1 MSDAAQR
8 WTGMRYPRKE
18 DAALLTGNA
27 RFIDDLEPVAGIR
40 HVAILRSGHA
50 HARIASIDVSRAAA
64 LPGVHGVVTGADIA
78 DATRPIPSAIRA
90 PIEFYPIAVG
100 KVRYVGEPVAVIA
113 ADDRYIAEDAME
125 LIDIEYEPLPPVID
139 PAGAL
144 AEGAALLHEAV
155 GSNVVHHRTFRY
167 GDPDAAFARAD
178 WIVKLDWRF
187 PRYGSTPMETYGI
200 VANFER
206 APDRYTV
213 WSNFQ
218 GPFILHALMTGA
230 LGVPGNRLRLITA
243 PHSGGSF
250 GIKQAMF
257 PYMVLL
263 AACSKLLGCP
273 LKWIEDRLEHLIGA
287 SSAADRADSVEAAF
301 ANDGELLGL
310 RFDNIVNVG
319 AFVRAPEPASVYRMH
334 AASNGCYR
342 VKDIAVENRLVVTN
356 TTPIGL
362 NRGYGG
368 PQFYY
373 ALERAMDAGARELG
387 IDPAEIRRRNFIRP
401 DEFPYSAPAGALYD
415 SGDYEAGLDQA
426 LGLAGYEALCA
437 DRDRA
442 RAEGRLFGIGIAA
455 GIEPSGSNMAY
466 VTLAQTPEERAKA
479 GGRSGGLATATVSV
493 DPSGSVTVRTVS
505 TPAGQ
510 GHQTVAAQ
518 VVADAL
524 GLTPDDIDVITDAD
538 TLTSAW
544 SLASGNYANR
554 FSSVVI
560 GAVSE
565 SADKVARKIKLIA
578 AETLEVAPEDIELV
592 GGQARI
598 VGVPEKALP
607 IRRVAAQTH
616 WHPAGLPDDME
627 AGLLETTILN
637 PPMLGAPDAED
648 RVGSA
653 VTFGYV
659 CDIAAVEIHRATGKV
674 EVKKYVSVHDIGNV
688 LNELVVEG
696 QIYGGFAHG
705 LGGALLEEFVYD
717 AGGNPQAGTFADYLC
732 ITAPEIPEL
741 TIGHFNTPSPHN
753 ALGAKGMG
761 DGSSMLAPTAIANAA
776 ADALGTFDIELP
788 LTLNKTWA
796 LANGEPYERAGA
808 ARAKT
813 GAATSPDGSSDQGV
827 DRGVDAVE
835 GGLTG
840 KGSVELGAS
849 PDAVWKLL
857 LDPETLAAVVP
868 GCEALDQTGPD
879 SFRAEVTI
887 GVAGIKG
894 LYSAEIELRDKREN
908 ESVRLVGKASG
919 ALGFGHG
926 EGLVTLAPAGDGRT
940 TLSYTYRANVGGKV
954 AAVGQ
959 RMLGTVTKILI
970 GQFFRG
976 FDRRLRSDGEG
987 GGGSGGW
994 LRRLFGRL
1002 AP

>member
-1 MSDAAQR
+1 M
-8 WTGMRYPRKE
+8 
-18 DAALLTGNA
+18 
-27 RFIDDLEPVAGIR
+27 EPVPGIR
-40 HVAILRSGHA
+40 HAAILRSSHA
-50 HARIASIDVSRAAA
+50 HARILAIDTSRAEA

-78 DATRPIPSAIRA
+78 AAINPIPSAVRV
-90 PIEFYPIAVG
+90 PIKFYPIAVD

-113 ADDRYIAEDAME
+113 ATDRYVAEDAME
-125 LIDIEYEPLPPVID
+125 LIEVEYESLPPVAD
-139 PAGAL
+139 PLAAL
-144 AEGAALLHEAV
+144 EDGAALLHDDV
-155 GSNVVHHRTFRY
+155 GSNEVHHRTFRY

-178 WIVKLDWRF
+178 KVVKLEWRF
-187 PRYGSTPMETYGI
+187 PRYSSTPMETYGVI
-200 VANFER
+200 ANFEKQ
-206 APDRYTV
+206 PDRYTI

-230 LGVPGNRLRLITA
+230 LGVAGNRLRLITA

-263 AACSKLLGCP
+263 GACSKLLGCP

-287 SSAADRADSVEAAF
+287 SSAADRADRVEAAF

-342 VKDIAVENRLVVTN
+342 VKDIFVENRLVVTN
-356 TTPIGL
+356 MTPIGL

-373 ALERAMDAGARELG
+373 ALERVMEAGAKELG

-401 DEFPYSAPAGALYD
+401 DEFPYDAPAGAIYD
-415 SGDYEAGLDQA
+415 AGDYEAGLDQA
-426 LGLAGYEALCA
+426 LDLAAYDDLKAA
-437 DRDRA
+437 RDKA
-442 RAEGRLFGIGIAA
+442 RADGKLFGIGMAA

-479 GGRSGGLATATVSV
+479 GGRSGGLGTATVSI
-493 DPSGSVTVRTVS
+493 DPSGSVTVKTVS

-524 GLTPDDIDVITDAD
+524 GLRPDQVDVVTEMD

-554 FSSVVI
+554 FSSVVV
-560 GAVSE
+560 GAIAD

-578 AETLEVAPEDIELV
+578 AENLEVAPEDVELV
-592 GGQARI
+592 GGEARV

-616 WHPAGLPDDME
+616 WHPAGLPDGME
-627 AGLLETTILN
+627 PGLFETIMN
-637 PPMLGAPDAED
+637 PPMLDAPDEQD
-648 RVGSA
+648 RVASA

-659 CDIAAVEIHRATGKV
+659 FDLAAVEIDRTTGEIEIV
-674 EVKKYVSVHDIGNV
+674 KYVSVHDVGNV

-705 LGGALLEEFVYD
+705 LAGALLEEFVYD
-717 AGGNPQAGTFADYLC
+717 AGANPQAGTFADYLC
-732 ITAPEIPEL
+732 ITAPEMPEV

-753 ALGAKGMG
+753 SLGAKGMG

-796 LANGEPYERAGA
+796 KANGLDFARAGT
-808 ARAKT
+808 ARAKV
-813 GAATSPDGSSDQGV
+813 G
-827 DRGVDAVE
+827 DAPKEAGRVE

-840 KGSVELGAS
+840 SGSVELSA
-849 PDAVWKLL
+849 PPADVWNLL
-857 LDPETLAAVVP
+857 LDPDTLAAVVP
-868 GCEALDQTGPD
+868 GCEALDQIGD
-879 SFRAEVTI
+879 NSFTAQVTI

-894 LYSAEIELRDKREN
+894 IYNAEIDLKDKVEPT
-908 ESVRLVGKASG
+908 SVRLVGKASG
-919 ALGFGHG
+919 ALGFGEG
-926 EGLVTLAPAGDGRT
+926 EGKVTLEAIGTDRT
-940 TLSYTYRANVGGKV
+940 RLTYTYRANVGGKV

-976 FDRRLRSDGEG
+976 FDRRLKSGGDDGAPQPGFFRRFFG
-987 GGGSGGW
+987 GGGQ
-994 LRRLFGRL
+994 
-1002 AP
+1002 

>member
-1 MSDAAQR
+1 MTEPAKSWIGA
-8 WTGMRYPRKE
+8 RYPRKE

-27 RFIDDLEPVAGIR
+27 RFIDDMEPVPGIR
-40 HVAILRSGHA
+40 HVAILRSPHA
-50 HARIASIDVSRAAA
+50 HARLVSIDASKALE
-64 LPGVHGVVTGADIA
+64 LPGVHGVVTGADVAAAIA
-78 DATRPIPSAIRA
+78 PIPSAVRV
-90 PIEFYPIAVG
+90 PIKFYPIAVD
-100 KVRYVGEPVAVIA
+100 KVRYVGEPVVVIA
-113 ADDRYIAEDAME
+113 AEDRYVAEDAME
-125 LIDIEYEPLPPVID
+125 LIEVVYEPLPPVAD
-139 PAGAL
+139 PVAAL
-144 AEGAALLHEAV
+144 AEGSALLHDDV

-167 GDPDAAFARAD
+167 GDPEAAFAKAD
-178 WIVKLDWRF
+178 KIVKLDWRF
-187 PRYGSTPMETYGI
+187 PRYSSTPMETYGI
-200 VANFER
+200 VAQFER
-206 APDRYTV
+206 QPDRYTI

-218 GPFILHALMTGA
+218 GPFILHALMQGA
-230 LGVPGNRLRLITA
+230 LGVAGNRLRLITS

-257 PYMVLL
+257 PYMVLM
-263 AACSKLLGCP
+263 AATARILGCP
-273 LKWIEDRLEHLIGA
+273 VKWIEDRLEHLVGS

-310 RFDNIVNVG
+310 RFENLVNVG

-342 VKDIAVENRLVVTN
+342 VQNIFVENRLVVTN
-356 TTPIGL
+356 MTPIGL

-373 ALERAMDAGARELG
+373 ALERVMDAGAKELG

-401 DEFPYSAPAGALYD
+401 DEFPYSAPAGAVYD
-415 SGDYEAGLDQA
+415 SGDYGAGLDKA
-426 LGLAGYEALCA
+426 LELADYEALKA
-437 DRDRA
+437 ERERA
-442 RAEGRLFGIGIAA
+442 RAEGKLFGIGMAA

-479 GGRSGGLATATVSV
+479 GGRSGGLGTATVSI

-518 VVADAL
+518 VVAEAL
-524 GLTPDDIDVITDAD
+524 GLRPDQIDVVTEVD

-560 GAVSE
+560 GAITE
-565 SADKVARKIKLIA
+565 TAEKVATKIKRIA

-592 GGQARI
+592 GGEARI

-616 WHPAGLPDDME
+616 WHPAGLPEDM
-627 AGLLETTILN
+627 APGLTETTVMN
-637 PPMLGAPDAED
+637 PPMLGAPDEAD
-648 RVGSA
+648 RVASA

-659 CDIAAVEIHRATGKV
+659 FDLAAVEIDRATGKI
-674 EVKKYVSVHDIGNV
+674 EVKRYVSVHDVGNI
-688 LNELVVEG
+688 LNEIVVEG

-705 LGGALLEEFVYD
+705 VAGALLEEFVYD
-717 AGGNPQAGTFADYLC
+717 AGGNPQTGTFADYLC
-732 ITAPEIPEL
+732 ITAPEVPHVIV
-741 TIGHFNTPSPHN
+741 GHVNTPSPHN

-796 LANGEPYERAGA
+796 LANGLPYERAGA
-808 ARAKT
+808 ARAKV
-813 GAATSPDGSSDQGV
+813 GEGPQEAG
-827 DRGVDAVE
+827 AVE

-840 KGSVELGAS
+840 EGSVELSAS
-849 PDAVWKLL
+849 PAEVWKLL
-857 LDPETLAAVVP
+857 LDPATLAAVVP
-868 GCEALDQTGPD
+868 GCEALEQTAPD
-879 SFRAEVTI
+879 SFSATVTI

-894 LYSAEIELRDKREN
+894 TYRAEIDLRDKREP

-919 ALGFGHG
+919 ALGFGQG
-926 EGLVTLAPAGDGRT
+926 EGRVRLEALDGGRT
-940 TLSYTYRANVGGKV
+940 KLSYSYRANVGGKV

-970 GQFFRG
+970 GQFFKG
-976 FDRRLRSDGEG
+976 LDRRLKSGGDGPS
-987 GGGSGGW
+987 GGGSGGGFFS
-994 LRRLFGRL
+994 RLFGGGRK
-1002 AP
+1002 

>member
-1 MSDAAQR
+1 MSEAPQR
-8 WTGMRYPRKE
+8 WVGGRYPRKE

-27 RFIDDLEPVAGIR
+27 RFIDDMEPVAGIR
-40 HVAILRSGHA
+40 HVAILRSSHA
-50 HARIASIDVSRAAA
+50 HARIVSIDVSKAVA
-64 LPGVHGVVTGADIA
+64 LPGVRGIVTGADVA
-78 DATRPIPSAIRA
+78 EAMRPIPSAVRA
-90 PIEFYPIAVG
+90 PIKFYPIAIG

-125 LIDIEYEPLPPVID
+125 LIEIEYDALPPLAD
-139 PAGAL
+139 PVAA
-144 AEGAALLHEAV
+144 AADGAALLHEDV

-178 WIVKLDWRF
+178 KVVKLAWRY

-206 APDRYTV
+206 QPDRYTV

-230 LGVPGNRLRLITA
+230 LGVPGNRLRLITS

-250 GIKQAMF
+250 GIKQAMY

-263 AACSKLLGCP
+263 AACSKLMGCP
-273 LKWIEDRLEHLIGA
+273 LKWIEDRLEHLIG
-287 SSAADRADSVEAAF
+287 SSTAADRADSVEAAF
-301 ANDGELLGL
+301 ASDGELLGL
-310 RFDNIVNVG
+310 RFDNLVNVG
-319 AFVRAPEPASVYRMH
+319 AYVRAPEPASVYRMH
-334 AASNGCYR
+334 SASNGCYR
-342 VKDIAVENRLVVTN
+342 VKDIFVENRLVVTN

-373 ALERAMDAGARELG
+373 ALERAMDAGAKELG

-401 DEFPYSAPAGALYD
+401 DEFPYRAPAGAVYD
-415 SGDYEAGLDQA
+415 SGDYEQGLDQA
-426 LGLAGYEALCA
+426 LALAGYEQLKA
-437 DRDRA
+437 DRDKA
-442 RAEGRLFGIGIAA
+442 RAEGRLFGIGFAA

-479 GGRSGGLATATVSV
+479 GGRSGGLGTATVSV
-493 DPSGSVTVRTVS
+493 DPSGSVTVKTVS

-524 GLTPDDIDVITDAD
+524 GMRPDQIDVVTEMD

-554 FSSVVI
+554 FSSVVV
-560 GAVSE
+560 GAISE
-565 SADKVARKIKLIA
+565 SAEKVAKKIKLIA
-578 AETLEVAPEDIELV
+578 AENLEVAPEDIELV
-592 GGQARI
+592 GGEARI
-598 VGVPEKALP
+598 VGVPESALP

-616 WHPAGLPDDME
+616 WHPAGLPADME
-627 AGLLETTILN
+627 PGLFETTIMN
-637 PPMLGAPDAED
+637 PPMLGAPDDQD
-648 RVGSA
+648 RVASA

-659 CDIAAVEIHRATGKV
+659 CDLAAVEIDRATGKL
-674 EVKKYVSVHDIGNV
+674 EVRKYVSVHDVGNV

-696 QIYGGFAHG
+696 QIHGGFAHG
-705 LGGALLEEFVYD
+705 LAGALLEEFVYD
-717 AGGNPQAGTFADYLC
+717 AGANPQAGTFADYLC
-732 ITAPEIPEL
+732 ITAPEIPEV

-753 ALGAKGMG
+753 ALGSKGMG

-776 ADALGTFDIELP
+776 ADALGTFDITLP

-796 LANGEPYERAGA
+796 LANGLPYERAGS
-808 ARAKT
+808 ARAKV
-813 GAATSPDGSSDQGV
+813 GDGPKDAAP
-827 DRGVDAVE
+827 VE

-840 KGSVELGAS
+840 EGSVELSA
-849 PDAVWKLL
+849 PPAEVWELL
-857 LDPETLAAVVP
+857 LDPDTLAAVVP
-868 GCEALDQTGPD
+868 GCESLEQVGED
-879 SFRAEVTI
+879 SFSAEVSI

-894 LYSAEIELRDKREN
+894 VYKAEIDLRDKIAPR
-908 ESVRLVGKASG
+908 SVRLVGKASG
-919 ALGFGHG
+919 ALGFGQG
-926 EGLVTLAPAGDGRT
+926 EGRVTLELVGEGRT
-940 TLSYTYRANVGGKV
+940 RLSYSYRANVGGKV

-970 GQFFRG
+970 GQFFKG
-976 FDRRLRSDGEG
+976 FERRLTRAGDEG
-987 GGGSGGW
+987 GKPGGGFF
-994 LRRLFGRL
+994 RRLFGGGS
-1002 AP
+1002 

>member
-1 MSDAAQR
+1 M
-8 WTGMRYPRKE
+8 
-18 DAALLTGNA
+18 
-27 RFIDDLEPVAGIR
+27 EPVAGIR
-40 HVAILRSGHA
+40 HAAILRSSHA
-50 HARIASIDVSRAAA
+50 HARIKSIDTSRAEA
-64 LPGVHGVVTGADIA
+64 LPGVYGVVTGADVAGAIN
-78 DATRPIPSAIRA
+78 PIPSAVRV
-90 PIEFYPIAVG
+90 PIKFYPIAVE

-113 ADDRYIAEDAME
+113 AIDRYVAEDAME
-125 LIDIEYEPLPPVID
+125 LIEIEYESLPPVAD
-139 PAGAL
+139 PVAAL
-144 AEGAALLHEAV
+144 QDDAALLHDDV
-155 GSNVVHHRTFRY
+155 GSNEVHHRTFRY

-178 WIVKLDWRF
+178 KVVKLEWRY
-187 PRYGSTPMETYGI
+187 PRYSSTPMETYGV

-206 APDRYTV
+206 QPDRYTI

-263 AACSKLLGCP
+263 GACSKLLGCP

-287 SSAADRADSVEAAF
+287 SSAADRADKVEAAF
-301 ANDGELLGL
+301 SNDGELLGL

-342 VKDIAVENRLVVTN
+342 VKDIFVENRLVVTN
-356 TTPIGL
+356 MTPIGL

-373 ALERAMDAGARELG
+373 ALERVMEAGAKELG
-387 IDPAEIRRRNFIRP
+387 IDPAEIRRRNFIQP
-401 DEFPYSAPAGALYD
+401 DEFPYDAPAGATYD
-415 SGDYEAGLDQA
+415 AGDYEAGLNQA
-426 LGLAGYEALCA
+426 LDLAAYDELKSA
-437 DRDRA
+437 RDKA
-442 RAEGRLFGIGIAA
+442 RADGKLFGIGMAA

-479 GGRSGGLATATVSV
+479 GGRSGGLGTATVSV
-493 DPSGSVTVRTVS
+493 DPSGSVTVKTVS

-524 GLTPDDIDVITDAD
+524 GLRPDQVDVVTEVD

-554 FSSVVI
+554 FSSVVV
-560 GAVSE
+560 GAIAD
-565 SADKVARKIKLIA
+565 SADKVAKKIILIA
-578 AETLEVAPEDIELV
+578 AENLEVAPEDIELV
-592 GGQARI
+592 GGEARV
-598 VGVPEKALP
+598 VGVPEQALP

-616 WHPAGLPDDME
+616 WHPAGLPDGMDP
-627 AGLLETTILN
+627 GLFETTIMN
-637 PPMLGAPDAED
+637 PPMLDAPDEED
-648 RVGSA
+648 RVASA

-659 CDIAAVEIHRATGKV
+659 FDLAAVEIDRTTGEIEIV
-674 EVKKYVSVHDIGNV
+674 KYVSVHDVGNV
-688 LNELVVEG
+688 LNEIVVEG

-705 LGGALLEEFVYD
+705 LAGALLEEFVYD
-717 AGGNPQAGTFADYLC
+717 AGANPQAGTFADYLC
-732 ITAPEIPEL
+732 ITAPEVPEL

-753 ALGAKGMG
+753 TLGAKGMG
-761 DGSSMLAPTAIANAA
+761 DGSSMLAPIAIANAA

-796 LANGEPYERAGA
+796 KANGLEYERAGA
-808 ARAKT
+808 ARAKV
-813 GAATSPDGSSDQGV
+813 GDGPREAG
-827 DRGVDAVE
+827 AVE

-840 KGSVELGAS
+840 AGSVELSAA
-849 PDAVWKLL
+849 PEDVWALL
-857 LDPETLAAVVP
+857 LDPDTLAAVVP
-868 GCEALDQTGPD
+868 GCESLDQVDED
-879 SFRAEVTI
+879 SFTAQVTI

-894 LYSAEIELRDKREN
+894 VYNAEINLRDKQPPN
-908 ESVRLVGKASG
+908 SVRLVGKASG
-919 ALGFGHG
+919 ALGFGEG
-926 EGLVTLAPAGDGRT
+926 EGKVTLEAIGDGRT
-940 TLSYTYRANVGGKV
+940 RLSYSYRANVGGKV

-959 RMLGTVTKILI
+959 RMLGTVTKLLI

-976 FDRRLRSDGEG
+976 FDRRLKSGGEDNDGARRGFFGRLFG
-987 GGGSGGW
+987 GGGS
-994 LRRLFGRL
+994 
-1002 AP
+1002 

>member
-1 MSDAAQR
+1 MTETANHWIGA
-8 WTGMRYPRKE
+8 RYPRKE

-27 RFIDDLEPVAGIR
+27 RFIDDMEPVAGIR

-50 HARIASIDVSRAAA
+50 HARIVSIDVSKALE

-78 DATRPIPSAIRA
+78 ESIAPIPSAVRV
-90 PIEFYPIAVG
+90 PIKFYPIAID
-100 KVRYVGEPVAVIA
+100 KVRYVGEPVAVVA

-125 LIDIEYEPLPPVID
+125 LIEVEYEPLPPVAD
-139 PAGAL
+139 PEKAL
-144 AEGAALLHEAV
+144 EDGVALLHDDV

-167 GDPDAAFARAD
+167 GDPDDAFARAD
-178 WIVKLDWRF
+178 KVVKLDWRF
-187 PRYGSTPMETYGI
+187 PRYSSTPMETYGVI
-200 VANFER
+200 AQFER
-206 APDRYTV
+206 QPDRYTI

-230 LGVPGNRLRLITA
+230 LGVAGNRLRLITA

-257 PYMVLL
+257 PYMVLI
-263 AACSKLLGCP
+263 AACAKIMGCP
-273 LKWIEDRLEHLIGA
+273 LKWYEDRLEHLVG
-287 SSAADRADSVEAAF
+287 SSAAADRADKVEAAF
-301 ANDGELLGL
+301 TNDGELLGL

-342 VKDIAVENRLVVTN
+342 VKNIFVENRLVVTN
-356 TTPIGL
+356 MTPIGL

-373 ALERAMDAGARELG
+373 ALERVMDAGAKELG
-387 IDPAEIRRRNFIRP
+387 IDPAEIRRRNFIQP
-401 DEFPYSAPAGALYD
+401 DEFPYAAPAGAVYD
-415 SGDYEAGLDQA
+415 SGDYEAGLDLA
-426 LGLAGYEALCA
+426 LELGPYDELKAA
-437 DRDRA
+437 RDAA
-442 RAEGRLFGIGIAA
+442 RAEGKLFGIGMAC
-455 GIEPSGSNMAY
+455 GVEPSGSNMAY

-479 GGRSGGLATATVSV
+479 GGRSGGLGTATVSV

-524 GLTPDDIDVITDAD
+524 GLRPDQIDVVTEVD

-554 FSSVVI
+554 FSSVVVGTI
-560 GAVSE
+560 AE
-565 SADKVARKIKLIA
+565 TAEKVAKKIKMIA
-578 AETLEVAPEDIELV
+578 AENLEVAPEDIELV
-592 GGQARI
+592 GGEARI

-607 IRRVAAQTH
+607 IKRVAAQTH
-616 WHPAGLPDDME
+616 WHPAGLPQDMSP
-627 AGLLETTILN
+627 GLTETTVMN

-648 RVGSA
+648 RVASA

-659 CDIAAVEIHRATGKV
+659 FDLAAVEIDKATGKV
-674 EVKKYVSVHDIGNV
+674 EVKKYVSVHDVGNV
-688 LNELVVEG
+688 LNEIVVEG

-705 LGGALLEEFVYD
+705 VAGALLEEIVYD
-717 AGGNPQAGTFADYLC
+717 AGGNPQTGTFADYLC
-732 ITAPEIPEL
+732 ITAPEVPEL

-753 ALGAKGMG
+753 TLGAKGMG
-761 DGSSMLAPTAIANAA
+761 DGSSMLAPTAIANAV
-776 ADALGTFDIELP
+776 ADALGTFDFALP
-788 LTLNKTWA
+788 MTLNKTWA
-796 LANGEPYERAGA
+796 AANELPYERAGA
-808 ARAKT
+808 ARPKIGEGPAEA
-813 GAATSPDGSSDQGV
+813 GI
-827 DRGVDAVE
+827 E

-840 KGSVELGAS
+840 KGSVELSA
-849 PDAVWKLL
+849 PPHDVWKLL
-857 LDPETLAAVVP
+857 LDPDTLAAVVP
-868 GCEALDQTGPD
+868 GCEELEQTSPD
-879 SFRAEVTI
+879 SFRAEVNI

-894 LYSAEIELRDKREN
+894 VYAAEIELRDKKEPH
-908 ESVRLVGKASG
+908 SVRLVGKASG
-919 ALGFGHG
+919 ALGFGQG
-926 EGLVTLAPAGDGRT
+926 EGRVTLEAVGENRT
-940 TLSYTYRANVGGKV
+940 KLSYTYRANVGGKV

-976 FDRRLRSDGEG
+976 LDRRLKGGGGDG
-987 GGGSGGW
+987 GGGSKPGFFA
-994 LRRLFGRL
+994 RLFGGGKS
-1002 AP
+1002 

>member
-1 MSDAAQR
+1 METTDS
-8 WTGMRYPRKE
+8 WTGARYPRKE

-40 HVAILRSGHA
+40 HVAILRSSHA
-50 HARIASIDVSRAAA
+50 HARIISIDTSKAEA

-78 DATRPIPSAIRA
+78 DSSNPIPSAVRV
-90 PIEFYPIAVG
+90 PIKFYPIAVD

-113 ADDRYIAEDAME
+113 AVDRYIAEDAME
-125 LIDIEYEPLPPVID
+125 LIEIEYDSLPPVAD
-139 PAGAL
+139 PLVALEDGAS
-144 AEGAALLHEAV
+144 LLHDDV
-155 GSNVVHHRTFRY
+155 GSNQVHHRTFSY
-167 GDPDAAFARAD
+167 GDPDTAFANAD
-178 WIVKLDWRF
+178 KIVKLDWRY
-187 PRYGSTPMETYGI
+187 PRYSSTPMETYGI

-206 APDRYTV
+206 QPDRYTL

-273 LKWIEDRLEHLIGA
+273 LKWIEDRLEHLVGA
-287 SSAADRADSVEAAF
+287 STAADRADKVEAAF
-301 ANDGELLGL
+301 SNDGELLGL

-342 VKDIAVENRLVVTN
+342 VKNIFVENRLVVTN

-368 PQFYY
+368 PQFYF
-373 ALERAMDAGARELG
+373 ALERVMEAGAKELG
-387 IDPAEIRRRNFIRP
+387 IDPAEIRRRNFIRA
-401 DEFPYSAPAGALYD
+401 DEFPYDAPAGATYD
-415 SGDYEAGLDQA
+415 SGDYEKGLDQA
-426 LGLAGYEALCA
+426 LDLAAYDELKAA
-437 DRDRA
+437 REKA
-442 RAEGRLFGIGIAA
+442 RADGKLFGIGMAA

-479 GGRSGGLATATVSV
+479 GGRSGGLGTATVSV
-493 DPSGSVTVRTVS
+493 DPSGSVTVKTVS

-518 VVADAL
+518 IVADAL
-524 GLTPDDIDVITDAD
+524 GMRPDQIDVITEVD

-554 FSSVVI
+554 FSSVVVGTI
-560 GAVSE
+560 AE
-565 SADKVARKIKLIA
+565 TADKVAKKIKLIA
-578 AETLEVAPEDIELV
+578 AENLEVAPEDIELA
-592 GGQARI
+592 GGEARV
-598 VGVPEKALP
+598 VGVPEQALP
-607 IRRVAAQTH
+607 IRRVASQTH
-616 WHPAGLPDDME
+616 WHPAGLPDGME
-627 AGLLETTILN
+627 PGLFETTIMN
-637 PPMLGAPDAED
+637 PPMLDAPDEED
-648 RVGSA
+648 RVASA

-659 CDIAAVEIHRATGKV
+659 FDLAAVEIDRTTGEIDIV
-674 EVKKYVSVHDIGNV
+674 KYVSVHDVGNV

-717 AGGNPQAGTFADYLC
+717 AGANPQAGTFADYLC
-732 ITAPEIPEL
+732 ITAPEVPDV

-753 ALGAKGMG
+753 TLGAKGMG
-761 DGSSMLAPTAIANAA
+761 DGSSMLAPIAIANAA
-776 ADALGTFDIELP
+776 ADALGTPDIELP

-796 LANGEPYERAGA
+796 KANGRDYHRAGA
-808 ARAKT
+808 ARAKV
-813 GAATSPDGSSDQGV
+813 GEGPRESGG
-827 DRGVDAVE
+827 VE

-840 KGSVELGAS
+840 EGSVELSA
-849 PDAVWKLL
+849 PPAAVWDML
-857 LDPETLAAVVP
+857 LDPDALAAVVP
-868 GCEALDQTGPD
+868 GCEELEQAGED
-879 SFRAEVTI
+879 SFTAEVVI

-894 LYSAEIELRDKREN
+894 VYSAAIDLKDKVEPQ
-908 ESVRLVGKASG
+908 SVRLVGKASG
-919 ALGFGHG
+919 ALGFGEG
-926 EGLVTLAPAGDGRT
+926 EGRVTLEDLGNGKTR
-940 TLSYTYRANVGGKV
+940 LSYSYRANVGGKV

-959 RMLGTVTKILI
+959 RMLGTVTKLLI

-976 FDRRLRSDGEG
+976 FDRRLKSG
-987 GGGSGGW
+987 GGDGGSSGKPGFFRRIFGG
-994 LRRLFGRL
+994 G
-1002 AP
+1002 A

>member
-1 MSDAAQR
+1 MTTTETQR
-8 WTGMRYPRKE
+8 PWTGARYPRKE

-27 RFIDDLEPVAGIR
+27 RFIDDMEPVAGIR
-40 HVAILRSGHA
+40 HVAILRSSHA
-50 HARIASIDVSRAAA
+50 HARIVSIDVSKAAA
-64 LPGVHGVVTGADIA
+64 LPGVHGVVTGSDIA
-78 DATRPIPSAIRA
+78 GAINPIPSAVRV
-90 PIEFYPIAVG
+90 PIKFYPIAVD

-113 ADDRYIAEDAME
+113 AEDRYVAEDAME
-125 LIDIEYEPLPPVID
+125 LIEVVYETLPPVVD
-139 PAGAL
+139 PVAAL
-144 AEGAALLHEAV
+144 SEDAALLHDDV

-178 WIVKLDWRF
+178 KVVKLDWRF
-187 PRYGSTPMETYGI
+187 PRYSSTPMETYGI
-200 VANFER
+200 VANFEQQ
-206 APDRYTV
+206 PDRYTI

-218 GPFILHALMTGA
+218 GPFILHALMGGA
-230 LGVPGNRLRLITA
+230 LGVAGNRLRLITA

-263 AACSKLLGCP
+263 AAASKLLGCP
-273 LKWIEDRLEHLIGA
+273 LKWYEDRLEHLVGS
-287 SSAADRADSVEAAF
+287 SSAADRADKVEAAF
-301 ANDGELLGL
+301 AADGELLGL
-310 RFDNIVNVG
+310 RFDNLVNVG

-342 VKDIAVENRLVVTN
+342 VKDIFVENRLVVTN
-356 TTPIGL
+356 MTPIGL

-373 ALERAMDAGARELG
+373 ALERIMDAGAKELG

-401 DEFPYSAPAGALYD
+401 DEFPYSAPAGAIYD
-415 SGDYEAGLDQA
+415 SGDYEAGLDKA
-426 LGLAGYEALCA
+426 LELAAYEQMKA

-442 RAEGRLFGIGIAA
+442 RAEGRLFGIGMAA

-479 GGRSGGLATATVSV
+479 GGRSGGLGTATVSI

-524 GLTPDDIDVITDAD
+524 GLRPDQIDVVTEVD

-560 GAVSE
+560 SAVSQ
-565 SADKVARKIKLIA
+565 SADKVAKKIKLIA

-592 GGQARI
+592 GGEARI
-598 VGVPEKALP
+598 VGVPEKSLP

-616 WHPAGLPDDME
+616 WHPAGLP
-627 AGLLETTILN
+627 AGMDPGLFETTIMN

-648 RVGSA
+648 RVASA

-659 CDIAAVEIHRATGKV
+659 FDLAAVEIDKATGRI
-674 EVKKYVSVHDIGNV
+674 EVKKYVSVHDVGNV
-688 LNELVVEG
+688 LNEIVVEG

-705 LGGALLEEFVYD
+705 IAGALFEEFVYD

-732 ITAPEIPEL
+732 ITAPEVPEL
-741 TIGHFNTPSPHN
+741 TIGHTNTPSPHN

-761 DGSSMLAPTAIANAA
+761 DGSSMLAPTAMANAIG
-776 ADALGTFDIELP
+776 DALGTSDIELP
-788 LTLNKTWA
+788 MTLNKTWA
-796 LANGEPYERAGA
+796 LANGLAYERAGT
-808 ARAKT
+808 ARPKVGEGPREA
-813 GAATSPDGSSDQGV
+813 GAI
-827 DRGVDAVE
+827 E

-840 KGSVELGAS
+840 KGSVELSA
-849 PDAVWKLL
+849 PPADVWKLL
-857 LDPETLAAVVP
+857 LDPATLAAVVP
-868 GCEALDQTGPD
+868 GCEELDQTGPD
-879 SFRAEVTI
+879 SFSASVTI

-894 LYSAEIELRDKREN
+894 LYTAEIDLRDKKEPH
-908 ESVRLVGKASG
+908 SVRLVGKASG
-919 ALGFGHG
+919 ALGFGEG
-926 EGLVTLAPAGDGRT
+926 EGRVQLEAVGDGRT
-940 TLSYTYRANVGGKV
+940 KLTYSYRANVGGKV

-976 FDRRLRSDGEG
+976 LDRRLKSGGDGPGGRSGGGAGRRGFFARLFG
-987 GGGSGGW
+987 GGGS
-994 LRRLFGRL
+994 
-1002 AP
+1002 

>member
-1 MSDAAQR
+1 M
-8 WTGMRYPRKE
+8 
-18 DAALLTGNA
+18 
-27 RFIDDLEPVAGIR
+27 EPVPGIR
-40 HVAILRSGHA
+40 HAAILRSSHA
-50 HARIASIDVSRAAA
+50 HARIISVDTSKAEA
-64 LPGVHGVVTGADIA
+64 LPGVYGVVTGADIA
-78 DATRPIPSAIRA
+78 DAINPIPSAVRV
-90 PIEFYPIAVG
+90 PIKFYPIAVD

-113 ADDRYIAEDAME
+113 AADRYIAEDAME
-125 LIDIEYEPLPPVID
+125 LIEVEYESLPPVAD
-139 PAGAL
+139 PVAAL
-144 AEGAALLHEAV
+144 QPGAALLHDDV
-155 GSNVVHHRTFRY
+155 GSNEVHHRTFRY
-167 GDPDAAFARAD
+167 GDPDAAFAKAD
-178 WIVKLDWRF
+178 KIVKLEWRY
-187 PRYGSTPMETYGI
+187 PRYSSTPMETYGI

-206 APDRYTV
+206 QPDRYTI

-287 SSAADRADSVEAAF
+287 SAAADRADRVEAAF
-301 ANDGELLGL
+301 SNDGELLGL
-310 RFDNIVNVG
+310 KFDNIVNVG
-319 AFVRAPEPASVYRMH
+319 AYVRAPEPASVYRMH
-334 AASNGCYR
+334 SASNGCYR
-342 VKDIAVENRLVVTN
+342 VKDIFVENRLVVTN
-356 TTPIGL
+356 MTPIGL

-373 ALERAMDAGARELG
+373 ALERVMEAGAKELG
-387 IDPAEIRRRNFIRP
+387 IDPAEIRRRNFIQP
-401 DEFPYSAPAGALYD
+401 DEFPYEAPAGSIYD

-426 LGLAGYEALCA
+426 LELAAYDELKAA
-437 DRDRA
+437 REYA
-442 RAEGRLFGIGIAA
+442 RAAGKLFGIGMAA

-479 GGRSGGLATATVSV
+479 GGRSGGLGSATVSI
-493 DPSGSVTVRTVS
+493 DPSGSVTVKTVS

-524 GLTPDDIDVITDAD
+524 GLRPDQIDVITEVD

-554 FSSVVI
+554 FSSVVV
-560 GAVSE
+560 GAIAD
-565 SADKVARKIKLIA
+565 SAEKVAKKIKLIA
-578 AETLEVAPEDIELV
+578 AENLEVAPEDIELV
-592 GGQARI
+592 GGEARV

-616 WHPAGLPDDME
+616 WHPAGLPEGMDPGMF
-627 AGLLETTILN
+627 ETTIMS
-637 PPMLGAPDAED
+637 PPMLEAPDQQD
-648 RVGSA
+648 RVASA

-659 CDIAAVEIHRATGKV
+659 FDLAAVEIDRATGKIEIV
-674 EVKKYVSVHDIGNV
+674 KYVSVHDVGNV

-705 LGGALLEEFVYD
+705 LGGALMEEFVYD
-717 AGGNPQAGTFADYLC
+717 AGANPQAGTFADYLC
-732 ITAPEIPEL
+732 ITAPEVPKV

-753 ALGAKGMG
+753 TLGAKGMG

-776 ADALGTFDIELP
+776 ADALGTFDIVLP
-788 LTLNKTWA
+788 LTLNKTWSM
-796 LANGEPYERAGA
+796 ANGLEYERAGA
-808 ARAKT
+808 ARAKI
-813 GAATSPDGSSDQGV
+813 GEGPQEAG
-827 DRGVDAVE
+827 AVE

-840 KGSVELGAS
+840 KGSVELSA
-849 PDAVWKLL
+849 PPADVWKLL
-857 LDPETLAAVVP
+857 LDPNTLAAVIP
-868 GCEALDQTGPD
+868 GCEALEQVGDD
-879 SFRAEVTI
+879 SFTAEVVI

-894 LYSAEIELRDKREN
+894 VYSAEIDLRNKIEPK
-908 ESVRLVGKASG
+908 SVRLVGKAAG
-919 ALGFGHG
+919 ALGFGAG
-926 EGLVTLAPAGDGRT
+926 EGRVTLEPLGDGRT
-940 TLSYTYRANVGGKV
+940 RLSYSYRANVGGKV

-976 FDRRLRSDGEG
+976 FERRLKSSGDGG
-987 GGGSGGW
+987 DQGPGFF
-994 LRRLFGRL
+994 RRLFGGGK
-1002 AP
+1002 P

>member
-1 MSDAAQR
+1 MTEAAQR
-8 WTGMRYPRKE
+8 WIGARYPRKE

-27 RFIDDLEPVAGIR
+27 RFIDDMEPVPGIH
-40 HVAILRSGHA
+40 HVAMLRSGHA
-50 HARIASIDVSRAAA
+50 HARIVSIDVSRAAA

-78 DATRPIPSAIRA
+78 DAIRPIPSAVRA
-90 PIEFYPIAVG
+90 PIKYYPIAID

-113 ADDRYIAEDAME
+113 ADDRYVAEDAME
-125 LIDIEYEPLPPVID
+125 LIEVEYEPLPPVVD
-139 PAGAL
+139 ADGAL
-144 AEGAALLHEAV
+144 GDGAALLHEDV

-167 GDPDAAFARAD
+167 GDPESAFANAHKVVR
-178 WIVKLDWRF
+178 LDWRY
-187 PRYGSTPMETYGI
+187 PRYGSTPMETYGV

-206 APDRYTV
+206 APDRYTI

-230 LGVPGNRLRLITA
+230 LGVPGNRLRLITS

-250 GIKQAMF
+250 GIKQAMY

-263 AACSKLLGCP
+263 AACSKLMGCP
-273 LKWIEDRLEHLIGA
+273 LKWIEDRLEHLTGA
-287 SSAADRADSVEAAF
+287 STAADRKDWVEAAF
-301 ANDGELLGL
+301 AEDGELLGL
-310 RFDNIVNVG
+310 KFDNIVNVG

-334 AASNGCYR
+334 SASNGCYR
-342 VKDIAVENRLVVTN
+342 VKNIFVENRLVVTN

-373 ALERAMDAGARELG
+373 ALERAMDAGAKELG

-401 DEFPYSAPAGALYD
+401 EEFPYSAPAGATYD

-426 LGLAGYEALCA
+426 LELAAYDALKA
-437 DRDRA
+437 DREKA
-442 RAEGRLFGIGIAA
+442 RAEGRLFGIGFAA

-479 GGRSGGLATATVSV
+479 GGRSGGLGTATVSV
-493 DPSGSVTVRTVS
+493 DPSGSVTVKTVS

-524 GLTPDDIDVITDAD
+524 GLRPEDVDVVTEMD

-560 GAVSE
+560 GTIAE
-565 SADKVARKIKLIA
+565 TAEKVAKKIKLIA
-578 AETLEVAPEDIELV
+578 AENLEVAPEDVELV
-592 GGQARI
+592 GGEARV
-598 VGVPEKALP
+598 VGVPDKAVPL
-607 IRRVAAQTH
+607 RRVAAQTH
-616 WHPAGLPDDME
+616 WHPAGLPGEME
-627 AGLLETTILN
+627 PGLFETTIMN
-637 PPMLGAPDAED
+637 PPMLGAPDEQD

-659 CDIAAVEIHRATGKV
+659 CDIAAVEIDKATGKV
-674 EVKKYVSVHDIGNV
+674 EVKKYVSVHDVGNV
-688 LNELVVEG
+688 LNEIVVEG

-705 LGGALLEEFVYD
+705 LAGALLEEFVYD

-732 ITAPEIPEL
+732 ITAPEIPQV
-741 TIGHFNTPSPHN
+741 TVGHLNTPSPHN
-753 ALGAKGMG
+753 SLGAKGMG

-776 ADALGTFDIELP
+776 ADALGTYDIELP

-796 LANGEPYERAGA
+796 LANGLPYERAGA
-808 ARAKT
+808 ARPKV
-813 GAATSPDGSSDQGV
+813 GDGPQEG
-827 DRGVDAVE
+827 GVE

-840 KGSVELGAS
+840 EGSVELNAA
-849 PDAVWKLL
+849 PDAVWRLL
-857 LDPETLAAVVP
+857 LDPDTLAAVVP
-868 GCEALDQTGPD
+868 GCEELEQTGPD
-879 SFRAEVTI
+879 SFRAEVMI

-894 LYSAEIELRDKREN
+894 LYSAEIELRDKVEN

-919 ALGFGHG
+919 ALGFGQG
-926 EGLVTLAPAGDGRT
+926 EGRVRLEAIADGRT
-940 TLSYTYRANVGGKV
+940 KLSYSYRANVGGKV

-976 FDRRLRSDGEG
+976 FDRRLRGD
-987 GGGSGGW
+987 GGGSSGGTGFF
-994 LRRLFGRL
+994 RRLFGGGRS
-1002 AP
+1002 